1 MFLWIW
7 INVQIQFKKIL
18 HLPQPIFNLI
28 SQKYPQFF
36 ISPETQSI
44 RIDSKSRNSPEFD
57 IFDRLAP
64 TLNLDLAHLTKITY
78 THTVIH
84 HLSRSN
90 SSTIIAL
97 FSREKR
103 VSACVPRWTCS
114 IIPLALKFIQYGR
127 TASLDTFLL
136 LLKTFVHLVPFIV
149 RAAMR
154 CMTRAS
160 RTFYAFLLKPTTST
174 VKGSRER
181 AAKGFWKKASL
192 KDRRRRRRVRRR
204 RLTTDVDPPIEIS
217 RGRGRVHRFPL
228 VQLILINPGGKMLAL
243 PSPLYLP
250 ANSNYRTGPFDFLEN
265 NPAIGDSF
273 RRFSTQTDAIK
284 CTLSSDGRLFDL

>member
-1 MFLWIW
+1 MCPDELVRLSPSRWNLFNMEELRASTRSSSSSRRSCISSPSS
-7 INVQIQFKKIL
+7 FA
-18 HLPQPIFNLI
+18 LP
-28 SQKYPQFF
+28 
-36 ISPETQSI
+36 
-44 RIDSKSRNSPEFD
+44 
-57 IFDRLAP
+57 
-64 TLNLDLAHLTKITY
+64 
-78 THTVIH
+78 
-84 HLSRSN
+84 
-90 SSTIIAL
+90 
-97 FSREKR
+97 
-103 VSACVPRWTCS
+103 
-114 IIPLALKFIQYGR
+114 G
-127 TASLDTFLL
+127 
-136 LLKTFVHLVPFIV
+136 
-149 RAAMR
+149 AAMR

-273 RRFSTQTDAIK
+273 RRFST
-284 CTLSSDGRLFDL
+284 